1 MTLEI
6 PDYGVLAK
14 YEDAGIYSPK
24 PAVSHAIVAP
34 YGALKHDTNFE
45 VNTGWISL
53 PVAFNNGA
61 SAEQD
66 HTVRIKLHHPQYYK
80 VVDYAASRQ
89 SRPPMVPD
97 IENTDHGTLDP
108 VTTTTNATTKQQPP
122 VLHEMSFVASCPLST
137 TSGDPA
143 TFKTQIR
150 AKYSVAREK
159 LYFDAA
165 DATDVGL
172 DSAAKVQYRGKA
184 PNDGNTKKIP
194 VNILSQYT
202 FVASTGPGY
211 LEGAYV
217 GLSNDPNTV
226 NAMSDKFK
234 NQLTYSTTRY
244 GNDAYKGKV

>member
-24 PAVSHAIVAP
+24 PAISHAITAP
-34 YGALKHDTNFE
+34 YNSFKHDTSFE

-53 PVAFNNGA
+53 PIAYNNSA

-97 IENTDHGTLDP
+97 VDNTNHDTLDP
-108 VTTTTNATTKQQPP
+108 VTTLTDSSTKQQPP
-122 VLHEMSFVASCPLST
+122 VLHDMSFIASCPLST

-143 TFKTQIR
+143 TFKTQMR

-159 LYFDAA
+159 IYFDAV
-165 DATDVGL
+165 DATEAGV
-172 DSAAKVQYRGKA
+172 SSSAKVQYRGKA
-184 PNDGNTKKIP
+184 PNDGNSKKIP
-194 VNILSQYT
+194 VNILPQYT
-202 FVASTGPGY
+202 FTASVGPGY

-217 GLSNDPNTV
+217 NSSSEPNTV
-226 NAMSDKFK
+226 TEMKETFTK
-234 NQLTYSTTRY
+234 PPYSPTRY
-244 GNDAYKGKV
+244 GNDPYKGKA